1 MKTYTLTEE
10 ELNELVAER
19 MKQAKE
25 KRTHRGYLKM
35 SALMMS

>member
-25 KRTHRGYLKM
+25 KRTPQGLLSLIHI
-35 SALMMS
+35 